1 MISPNMVV
9 DGLTWREVTG
19 SGTGKQV
26 SIIIFG
32 IFNIYVYYT
41 QWTPL
46 KRTFAVIYSCL
57 SYRTRHCCQQLLNEM

>member
-9 DGLTWREVTG
+9 DGLTWREATG

-32 IFNIYVYYT
+32 IFNIFYVYT
-41 QWTPL
+41 THSGLHL
-46 KRTFAVIYSCL
+46 KELLL
-57 SYRTRHCCQQLLNEM
+57 SYTLACHMELVTAASNF